1 MFSVECK
8 NIESLL
14 EFEKKIK
21 GSRIRIDVVAKFKK
35 NNLQCWM
42 CLSFNIVIVI
52 SFAK

>member
-21 GSRIRIDVVAKFKK
+21 GSRIRIDVSPNLKK
-35 NNLQCWM
+35 KIC
-42 CLSFNIVIVI
+42 SVGYV
-52 SFAK
+52 